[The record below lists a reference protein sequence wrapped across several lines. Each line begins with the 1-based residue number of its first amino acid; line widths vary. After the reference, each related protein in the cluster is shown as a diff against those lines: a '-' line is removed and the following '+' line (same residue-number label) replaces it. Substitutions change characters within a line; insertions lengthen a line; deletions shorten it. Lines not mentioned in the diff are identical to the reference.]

1 VSDVLQQLDAL
12 TTEVEQTARRRAAVE
27 GQRAAALKQLD
38 EVNAQIKALG
48 VEPDG
53 IDEAI
58 ATLEASL
65 TQAVA
70 ATREDLAKEDAAL
83 REIERVLGS

>member
-1 VSDVLQQLDAL
+1 
-12 TTEVEQTARRRAAVE
+12 VE

>member
-27 GQRAAALKQLD
+27 GQRAAALKQ
-38 EVNAQIKALG
+38 LG